1 MFVLSNKIHPTKV
14 LRKFSFW
21 DNLIFSYS
29 EMTFCFKYAVG
40 DSDGKKSNSSRL
52 ISICYHI
59 SSSTI
64 AKMLQFQSAPVEWR
78 EEAGLCHCHCHHSP
92 AATTTFVWVPDRVPV
107 SSASFLFAPHNCL
120 SFSQT
125 KHCKRLGIIFRCL
138 YED

>member
-64 AKMLQFQSAPVEWR
+64 AKMLQFQSITYALYVFLNIYVIIQ
-78 EEAGLCHCHCHHSP
+78 GLLLVACG
-92 AATTTFVWVPDRVPV
+92 FVTAMVLFFFRY
-107 SSASFLFAPHNCL
+107 ASIPFIDQRIVLDFA
-120 SFSQT
+120 
-125 KHCKRLGIIFRCL
+125 
-138 YED
+138 